1 MLGQPF
7 IILNSAKIAA
17 DMLDKKSSIY
27 SDRPTLQMA
36 GELVGWKNALILLPY
51 GDRFRRYRRFFHSVI
66 GSNALM
72 RPYRP
77 MQEMQTRQF
86 LRKVLKDP
94 EQLQEHLRQYVL
106 IILIIPIYL
115 DEQYN
120 IQHRWIYYSSDLTR
134 IRSPGK

>member
-1 MLGQPF
+1 
-7 IILNSAKIAA
+7 
-17 DMLDKKSSIY
+17 MLDKKSSLY
-27 SDRPTLQMA
+27 ADRPVLQMG

-94 EQLQEHLRQYVL
+94 DQLQEHLRQYVL
-106 IILIIPIYL
+106 MISIIPIDL

-120 IQHRWIYYSSDLTR
+120 IQHRWSYRSSDLAWV
-134 IRSPGK
+134 RSPGKR